1 MAQLT
6 VRNVADEVYEA
17 LKSRATR
24 NHRSLE
30 AEVRAVLEQVA
41 RDERREEF
49 LRWTEALRDEIR
61 PHYFGDA
68 TADIREDRDSR

>member
-6 VRNVADEVYEA
+6 VRNVDDKVYET
-17 LKSRATR
+17 LKSRAAR

-30 AEVRAVLEQVA
+30 AEVRAVLERVA

-49 LRWTEALRDEIR
+49 LRWTAALREEVR
-61 PHYFGDA
+61 PHYSGSA
-68 TADIREDRDSR
+68 TADIREDRDTR